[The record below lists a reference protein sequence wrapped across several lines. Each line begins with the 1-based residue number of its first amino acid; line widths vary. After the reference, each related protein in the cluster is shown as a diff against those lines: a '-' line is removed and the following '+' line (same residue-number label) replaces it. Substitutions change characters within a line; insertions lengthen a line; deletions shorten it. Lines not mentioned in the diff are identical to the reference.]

1 MIEQKYNST
10 HPRIISVYVSQS
22 EELMMN
28 SKKRLAAFIAIISLV
43 FSAMTLATP
52 PAAHAVGCYGDWC
65 SGQDADATGCSAD
78 AVTTQVYNNKEFSL
92 HVRWSPTCKTNW
104 ARIFMHSPGWIKC
117 TRSGYL
123 KAVQDTGYTQQIF
136 FDTVCA
142 PVVTVHYTPM
152 IYSPAHKVRAVFVDQ
167 NNFTYSTPWS

>member
-28 SKKRLAAFIAIISLV
+28 NKKRLAAFIAIISLV

-65 SGQDADATGCSAD
+65 SGQDADETGLQCRCRHHP
-78 AVTTQVYNNKEFSL
+78 NL
-92 HVRWSPTCKTNW
+92 
-104 ARIFMHSPGWIKC
+104 
-117 TRSGYL
+117 
-123 KAVQDTGYTQQIF
+123 QQQGILLA
-136 FDTVCA
+136 C
-142 PVVTVHYTPM
+142 
-152 IYSPAHKVRAVFVDQ
+152 
-167 NNFTYSTPWS
+167 